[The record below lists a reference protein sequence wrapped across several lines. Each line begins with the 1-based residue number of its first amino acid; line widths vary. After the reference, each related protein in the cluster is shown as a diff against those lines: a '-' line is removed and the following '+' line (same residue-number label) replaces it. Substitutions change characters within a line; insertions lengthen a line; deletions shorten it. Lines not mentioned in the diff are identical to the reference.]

1 MLYRMLIALW
11 LVLLATAAHAQGLVV
26 IGPDENVPIEL
37 NAGAGRLLQMTDPV
51 ASIFIADDD
60 TANIRVGSPGFLTLT
75 GLSVGETT
83 LFALDDQD
91 NVLTAVPVYVHHNLE
106 AIRRVIDAVA
116 PGHQVQAESVD
127 RIVLLTG
134 TVLNQVEEAR
144 VVAAVTQIL
153 RSSLGGMAGTSSDA
167 SAATSTGEVP
177 LVSFITFG
185 AAQQSDP
192 APPTPTVPPTLSC
205 LGDATSAAG
214 IRAALSDIVPRAT
227 TVSVRALDDSI
238 IVSGTVTSIDTRD
251 RIIGIVNAMAGPRCT
266 VVDGLWFSPLQ
277 ISLRVRVVEM
287 ARNLSDRIG
296 VSWGALA
303 LRVGPNGTNTMTP
316 SVNAIGPAMM
326 AGVNVDVML
335 EALTEQGLAA
345 TLAEPTLTARS
356 GESAS
361 FLAGGEFPY
370 QISDASG
377 NVTTE
382 FRDYGIVLEFSPT
395 LRDNGQIALDLR
407 VEVSDLG
414 VGVQDGNPTL
424 TTRRIESAVDLA
436 PGQSLAIAGLMS
448 ETSAQ
453 TAADVPGLSRIPIL
467 GALFRSNAF
476 RRGRTELVVV
486 VTPEIA
492 HHNAHVS
499 EPTAGYRI
507 PTRIERVLEGRF
519 QGRPEGAV
527 ASQQF
532 GGWSFRLE

>member
-1 MLYRMLIALW
+1 MLYRKLIALW
-11 LVLLATAAHAQGLVV
+11 FVLLATAANSQGLVV
-26 IGPDENVPIEL
+26 IGPDENAPIEL
-37 NAGAGRLLQMTDPV
+37 NAGAGRLLQMTGPV
-51 ASIFIADDD
+51 ASVFVADDE

-91 NVLTAVPVYVHHNLE
+91 NVLTALPVYVRHNIE

-127 RIVLLTG
+127 RVVLLTG
-134 TVLNQVEEAR
+134 TVANQAEAAR
-144 VVAAVTQIL
+144 IVAAVTQIL
-153 RSSLGGMAGTSSDA
+153 RSSFGGMTGISSDA
-167 SAATSTGEVP
+167 SAATSMGEVP
-177 LVSFITFG
+177 LVSFITFAG
-185 AAQQSDP
+185 SQEP
-192 APPTPTVPPTLSC
+192 NPVPLPSTIPSTLTC
-205 LGDATSAAG
+205 LGDATYEEG
-214 IRAALSDIVPRAT
+214 IRAVLSDTIPRAT
-227 TVSVRALDDSI
+227 TVSVRVLDNSI
-238 IVSGTVTSIDTRD
+238 ILSGTVTSEDTRD
-251 RIIGIVNAMAGPRCT
+251 RIMGIVNAMAGSRCA
-266 VVDGLWFSPLQ
+266 VVDGLTYSPQQ
-277 ISLRVRVVEM
+277 ISLNVRVVEM

-296 VSWGALA
+296 VSWGPLA
-303 LRVGPNGTNTMTP
+303 LRVGPNETSTMAP
-316 SVNAIGPAMM
+316 SVNAIDPIMM
-326 AGVNVDVML
+326 GGVNLDVML

-382 FRDYGIVLEFSPT
+382 FRDFGIVLEFSPT

-414 VGVQDGNPTL
+414 VGMQDGNPSL
-424 TTRRIESAVDLA
+424 TTRRIESVVDLA

-453 TAADVPGLSRIPIL
+453 NAAEIPGLARIPVL

-476 RRGRTELVVV
+476 RRGANGTDRCRDAGNRLSQRTL
-486 VTPEIA
+486 
-492 HHNAHVS
+492 
-499 EPTAGYRI
+499 Y
-507 PTRIERVLEGRF
+507 
-519 QGRPEGAV
+519 
-527 ASQQF
+527 
-532 GGWSFRLE
+532 